1 MVEQKLKEL
10 NIELDQKL
18 KERTKELK
26 ESEERLRTF
35 MESATDG
42 FVLFDP
48 ELNYI
53 DVNNVTLQILGMNK
67 EDLIGKNILDMS
79 PDLKETNRYDK
90 YLDVLKTG
98 KPFNTEDVIYNR
110 FDGNMRFYYSVRAF
124 KVGENLG
131 IIFTDITG
139 RKKTEKLSR
148 LHSKIMN
155 YMSEGLY
162 LVRSIDGIIVYTNPR
177 FEEMFGYNPGEMLGK
192 HVSIINAPIDK
203 NPEVTAKEIMGI
215 LEETGQ
221 WHGEIQNIKK
231 DGTPFWC
238 YANVSTFDH
247 PEYGTV
253 IVSIHTDITERK
265 KVEAKLITSEYNL
278 RERVKKLSFLYEL
291 SQLVENPDISL
302 EEIIQGTLDL
312 IPHAWQLP
320 EKINVTIKYDNRIF
334 QTDNF
339 IETKWKLTTNLR
351 INEKLLLIEVY
362 YLEDKPFL
370 QEEKF
375 LINEIGNRLKIFIEQ
390 KKAEEIIKE
399 EIENLKKLDKT
410 KSNFINR
417 VSHEL
422 KTPLLH
428 VFSTSNFLLKE
439 YKDQMNDN
447 VKELVEIM
455 NKGGLRMKKLIE
467 NMLDASKIEANM
479 LELKYSEENLTE
491 IINECVNEISY
502 FLKKRHLILDIDLP
516 VNLPFE
522 VDRVRIKQVFTNILT
537 NAIKNTPP
545 KGKIFIYLKQE
556 NSYFDINIRDT
567 GIGLTEEEKLQIFK
581 KFGKIERYEKKMDV
595 DIEGSGLGLY
605 ISKEI
610 VYLHGGEIYVISEG
624 RNKGATIK
632 VRLHNKKQDN

>member
-79 PDLKETNRYDK
+79 PDLKETDRYDK

-110 FDGNMRFYYSVRAF
+110 FDGNMRSYYSVKAF

-139 RKKTEKLSR
+139 RKKTEKLSS

-192 HVSIINAPIDK
+192 HVSIINALIDK

-265 KVEAKLITSEYNL
+265 KSEAKLITSEYNL
-278 RERVKKLSFLYEL
+278 REKVKELSFLYEL

-320 EKINVTIKYDNRIF
+320 EKISVTIKYDNRIF

-370 QEEKF
+370 QEEKL

-556 NSYFDINIRDT
+556 NNYFDINIRDT